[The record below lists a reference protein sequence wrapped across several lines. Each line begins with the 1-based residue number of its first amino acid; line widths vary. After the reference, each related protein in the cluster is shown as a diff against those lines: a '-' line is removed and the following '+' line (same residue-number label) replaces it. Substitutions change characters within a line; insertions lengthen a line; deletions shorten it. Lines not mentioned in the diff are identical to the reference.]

1 MLPLS
6 EHSPHITVYVILL
19 YMPTS
24 PNLYANMYS
33 DKEYYILYIVFAGNT
48 RETFGKMRFFTK
60 YRVFFDTQG
69 FNFFLQWH

>member
-19 YMPTS
+19 YMPKS

-33 DKEYYILYIVFAGNT
+33 DKEYYYYTSYSRGIQ
-48 RETFGKMRFFTK
+48 EKHSEK
-60 YRVFFDTQG
+60 
-69 FNFFLQWH
+69 